1 MTVSDN
7 IIRHFP
13 ELTPEL
19 QKAAGYLLEHQ
30 NEIAIY
36 SMRSL
41 AAYADV
47 QPSTL
52 LRVAKALGY
61 KGWTDLKDNLI
72 KEVGLTSEVGYSDKA
87 QSLMNDDEEFINSL
101 FSSIQ
106 DNMTESSSLNVGL
119 LTGAAN
125 LINNGK
131 KIYICGFRASFS
143 VAYYLYYIM
152 RLFKNNVYMIDGLA
166 CNLEQFTRDF
176 EEGDVVIH
184 IGFKPISK
192 EINQVFNAAKAAGC
206 NTMFITD
213 KLTASTTIGADMVL
227 NIPTTGLTFF
237 PSLTP
242 AFGLVEGLTS
252 ELVKINGE
260 SALEKIKKSE
270 HFFISSKAYL

>member
-1 MTVSDN
+1 MTVTDN
-7 IIRHFP
+7 IILSFP
-13 ELTPEL
+13 QLTPEL
-19 QKAAGYLLEHQ
+19 QKAASYLLDHQ

-41 AAYADV
+41 AEQAAV

-61 KGWTDLKDNLI
+61 KGWTELKDNMI

-87 QSLMNDDEEFINSL
+87 QSLMGDDAVFTQSV

-106 DNMTESSSLNVGL
+106 NNMIEAGMTNLPL
-119 LTGAAN
+119 LSEAAT
-125 LINNGK
+125 LINSGK
-131 KIYICGFRASFS
+131 RVYICGFRASFS

-152 RLFKNNVYMIDGLA
+152 RLFKNNVYLVDGLA
-166 CNLEQFTRDF
+166 CNLEQYIRDF
-176 EEGDVVIH
+176 GEKDVVIH

-192 EINQVFNAAKAAGC
+192 EITQLFRAAKSA
-206 NTMFITD
+206 NSRTLFITD
-213 KLTASTTIGADMVL
+213 KLTASSAIGADLVL
-227 NIPTTGLTFF
+227 NIPTSGLSFF

-252 ELVKINGE
+252 ELVKLSGE
-260 SALEKIKKSE
+260 DALDKIKKSE
-270 HFFISSKAYL
+270 HFFISSNAYL

>member
-1 MTVSDN
+1 MTVTDN
-7 IIRHFP
+7 IIKHFP

-41 AAYADV
+41 AEHADV

-87 QSLMNDDEEFINSL
+87 QSLMSDDEEFIHSV

-106 DNMTESSSLNVGL
+106 DNMMESSVLNLGL
-119 LTGAAN
+119 LSGAAE

-131 KIYICGFRASFS
+131 KVYICGFRASFS
-143 VAYYLYYIM
+143 VAYYLYYIT
-152 RLFKNNVYMIDGLA
+152 RLFKNNVYLIDGLA
-166 CNLEQFTRDF
+166 CNLEQYIRDF

-192 EINQVFNAAKAAGC
+192 EISHILNAAKTAGSK
-206 NTMFITD
+206 TLFITD
-213 KLTASTTIGADMVL
+213 KLTASSTIGADINL
-227 NIPTTGLTFF
+227 HIPTSGLNFF

-242 AFGLVEGLTS
+242 AFGLVEALTS
-252 ELVKINGE
+252 ELVKLNGE